1 MVKSCIARFGFMG
14 ICFSID
20 EQEHLQQKLHQK
32 QQKQRQQGK
41 QRLSFMTSSGQESP
55 QTLGKTSKPES
66 FQNQSPVRTPL
77 VPKNVTDLR
86 QNPGYS
92 NVDNFTYEEMT
103 LATKRFRPDYI
114 LGEGGFGVVYRGA
127 IDESVRPGY
136 KTTKVAIKVLDP
148 DGFQGDRE
156 WLAEV
161 NYLGQLSHPNLVKLI
176 GYCCDDDHRLLV
188 YEYMAGGNLEKHLFR
203 RVGCT
208 LTWSK
213 RMKIALDTAKGLACL
228 HGSERPIIYRD
239 FKTSNIL
246 LDEDFN
252 AKLSDFGL
260 AKDGPMGDQTHVSTR
275 VMGTYGYA
283 APEYVM
289 TGHLTARSD
298 VYGFGVVLLEMLLG
312 RRALDK
318 SRPSREHNLVEWAR
332 PLLNHNK
339 KVLRILDPR
348 MEGQYSPRTA
358 MKVANLAYQCLSQ
371 NPKGRPLMSQVV
383 ELLETL
389 QTNEEDAVLQSGGA
403 VTLYEDPKYSSHGSE
418 ERRREAKPENPKHSS
433 NGSKERRREVKPED
447 PKDSSH
453 GSEERRRKAKPTNER
468 SKSEPPSEL
477 DLYSP
482 PVDFDP
488 DMKSE
493 SSRR

>member
-1 MVKSCIARFGFMG
+1 MKCNRSRFGLRSRRIMG
-14 ICFSID
+14 ICFSIEN
-20 EQEHLQQKLHQK
+20 EQLSQQQPHLSSAKKGEDFDHSPSKLNK
-32 QQKQRQQGK
+32 PDSIGAK
-41 QRLSFMTSSGQESP
+41 SASS
-55 QTLGKTSKPES
+55 
-66 FQNQSPVRTPL
+66 NQL

-86 QNPGYS
+86 QSPGYG
-92 NVDNFTYEEMT
+92 NVDIFTYEEMT
-103 LATKRFRPDYI
+103 LATKHFRPDYI
-114 LGEGGFGVVYRGA
+114 LGEGGFGVVYKGV
-127 IDESVRPGY
+127 IDASVRPGY
-136 KTTKVAIKVLDP
+136 ETIVVAIKELNP
-148 DGFQGDRE
+148 DGLQGDRE

-176 GYCCDDDHRLLV
+176 GYCCEDEHRLLV
-188 YEYMAGGNLEKHLFR
+188 YEYMASGSLEKHLFR
-203 RVGCT
+203 RVGCI

-213 RMKIALDTAKGLACL
+213 RLKIALDAAKGLAFL
-228 HGSERPIIYRD
+228 HGAERSIIYRD

-246 LDEDFN
+246 LDSNFN

-298 VYGFGVVLLEMLLG
+298 VYGFGVVLLELLLG

-318 SRPSREHNLVEWAR
+318 GRPSREHNLVEWAR

-348 MEGQYSPRTA
+348 MEGQYTVKTA

-383 ELLETL
+383 ELLEGV
-389 QTNEEDAVLQSGGA
+389 QTQDEDAFFQSNDTG
-403 VTLYEDPKYSSHGSE
+403 VTLYEDPGLSPFTPHGKKDPTT
-418 ERRREAKPENPKHSS
+418 RS
-433 NGSKERRREVKPED
+433 NQSK
-447 PKDSSH
+447 
-453 GSEERRRKAKPTNER
+453 GR
-468 SKSEPPSEL
+468 SNSEPSVDH
-477 DLYSP
+477 DLYPTSSP
-482 PVDFDP
+482 Q
-488 DMKSE
+488 
-493 SSRR
+493 RN